1 MFLDEKKVF
10 KLYILS
16 HFIFLNFILFL
27 RWRPVHTK
35 DDNYNDN
42 DTEAQNCWNHFQ
54 NYYFFQLMNDKNTDS
69 QSESTWLQRPW
80 AFKVVETKQQHTY
93 NKKNDILHW
102 CGH

>member
-16 HFIFLNFILFL
+16 HFIFFKFFLFL

-54 NYYFFQLMNDKNTDS
+54 IILFSSWWMIKTLTANQNPHD
-69 QSESTWLQRPW
+69 
-80 AFKVVETKQQHTY
+80 FKDLEHLK
-93 NKKNDILHW
+93 W
-102 CGH
+102 